1 MLIMVITFPFFTC
14 LKAQVAPIDFSQEPV
29 TLILG
34 DELHQ
39 VHHQV
44 PLNSATEHTNL

>member
-34 DELHQ
+34 DEL
-39 VHHQV
+39 VFCS
-44 PLNSATEHTNL
+44 SATEHTNL